1 MKINLNANEVRAIDK
16 LCYTLDDLA
25 EQHGA
30 FDLKPYDNGIV
41 AIDPDVD
48 GNCTIEINEKYIP
61 IVCDTT
67 SRLVS
72 SGAVA
77 KLIDAAKEFYKFA
90 DETLAAARDK
100 IDQLLHH
107 HIAYKVYI
115 FDNGVRALMR
125 TENNSVTIV
134 SMYEITGDVIEDNNN
149 LYAKLFSDMVLT
161 NKYRIVEYHQEHD
174 LFLDVEEADAKVIK
188 KLNNDINR
196 VFQF

>member
-16 LCYTLDDLA
+16 LCYTLDDIA
-25 EQHGA
+25 EKHGA
-30 FDLKPYDNGIV
+30 FDLKPYDDGIV

-67 SRLVS
+67 SRLAS

-90 DETLAAARDK
+90 DETLAAARNK

-107 HIAYKVYI
+107 RAVYKVFIY
-115 FDNGVRALMR
+115 DNNVRELMR
-125 TENNSVTIV
+125 LEHLTYTTIAT
-134 SMYEITGDVIEDNNN
+134 YDAAGN
-149 LYAKLFSDMVLT
+149 
-161 NKYRIVEYHQEHD
+161 IVENDYSANAAFDLYDNDYRVVDYYQEHD
-174 LFLDVEEADAKVIK
+174 LFFDVEEVDAKVIK
-188 KLNNDINR
+188 KLSNDIKNHGA
-196 VFQF
+196 FQF